1 MEQIYGIDR
10 AAKHAGSI
18 GHLAWLLGVTERRL
32 MKWRREDPAAA
43 LQKVIKQAGTQA
55 ALAGLLD
62 VAQTTVSK
70 WVCADCP
77 VPVKPEPR
85 NGIER
90 AVQIAGSQSALARRL
105 GVRQPSVTQWVKQGY
120 APAARAKEI
129 EMEFGV
135 PRVDC
140 MSPEMRDVMGTGGEL

>member
-1 MEQIYGIDR
+1 MEQINGIDR
-10 AAKHAGSI
+10 AAKHAGGMTELAHLV
-18 GHLAWLLGVTERRL
+18 GHTPQRL
-32 MKWRREDPAAA
+32 KRWKKEDPATA
-43 LQKVIKQAGTQA
+43 LQRVIKAAGSQA
-55 ALAGLLD
+55 ALATALG

-77 VPVKPEPR
+77 VPEKPEPK

>member
-10 AAKHAGSI
+10 AAKHAG
-18 GHLAWLLGVTERRL
+18 GWGNLGDLVGVSAPRL
-32 MKWRREDPAAA
+32 KRWKKEDPAAA
-43 LQKVIKQAGTQA
+43 LQKVIKEAGTQA
-55 ALAGLLD
+55 ALAGLLG

-70 WVCADCP
+70 WACADCP